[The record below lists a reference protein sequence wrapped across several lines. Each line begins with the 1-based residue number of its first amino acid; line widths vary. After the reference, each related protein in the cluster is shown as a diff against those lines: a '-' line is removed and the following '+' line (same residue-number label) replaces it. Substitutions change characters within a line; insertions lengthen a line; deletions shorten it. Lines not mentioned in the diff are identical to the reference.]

1 MEERQRRPLPLTELT
16 AITILDGR
24 NRADVAELA
33 PYVSEFGIIKT
44 RVEVEARYL
53 VALSDVGVVRPLTLA
68 EKKKLL
74 SFGERIS
81 LADAKKIKKIE
92 GETDHDVKAMET
104 AFRTMLSGTSM
115 EGLIEKVHFGLTS
128 EDINNITYRL
138 ILKRVTQNVTLPVL
152 DGLLDELLENAI
164 AYKETPML
172 ARTHGQAAVPTTLG
186 HEIAVFARRLNK
198 QVRQLEERPL
208 EAKLTGAVG
217 NLNALSDS
225 YPDIDWISFAQ
236 SFIRSFGF
244 NPNLITTQIAPY
256 EDMIEY
262 FQHYSRINNILLD
275 FDQDAW
281 RYISDHWLAQEL
293 KENEVGSSTMPQKIN
308 PIKFENS
315 EGNLG
320 KANAIFEFFA
330 RKLPVSRLS
339 RDLSDSTVIRDM
351 GAPLGWS
358 LLAYKNTRRG
368 LTRVFPN
375 TKLVAKA
382 LSEDWS
388 ILAEAAQTR
397 MRKYGVED
405 PYSVIKRLTRG
416 QQVGPKKWFGIIDQ
430 LPLTDEQKK
439 DLKHLT
445 TKSYVGQAV
454 RLTEMAIEEI
464 ESSRKK

>member
-1 MEERQRRPLPLTELT
+1 MEKRQRQPLPLTELT

-24 NRADVAELA
+24 NRADVLELA

-44 RVEVEARYL
+44 RVEVEAKYL
-53 VALSDVGVVRPLTLA
+53 VALSDVGVVRPLTPV
-68 EKKKLL
+68 EKRKLL
-74 SFGERIS
+74 SFGERVS
-81 LADAKKIKKIE
+81 LSDAKKIKKIE
-92 GETDHDVKAMET
+92 EETDHDVKAMER

-115 EGLIEKVHFGLTS
+115 EDLTEKVHFGLTS
-128 EDINNITYRL
+128 EDVNNITYRL
-138 ILKRVTQNVTLPVL
+138 ILRRVTQDVSIPAL
-152 DGLLDELLENAI
+152 DGLLDDLLEDAK

-186 HEIAVFARRLNK
+186 HEIAVFARRLNR
-198 QVRQLEERPL
+198 QMRQLEEYPL

-217 NLNALSDS
+217 NLSALHDS

-236 SFIRSFGF
+236 NFIRSFGF
-244 NPNLITTQIAPY
+244 DPNLITTQTAPY

-275 FDQDAW
+275 FDQDVW
-281 RYISDHWLAQEL
+281 RYISDHWFAQEL
-293 KENEVGSSTMPQKIN
+293 KKGEVGSSTMPQKVN

-320 KANAIFEFFA
+320 KANAIFEFFT

-339 RDLSDSTVIRDM
+339 RDLSDSTVVREM

-368 LTRVFPN
+368 LARVFPN
-375 TKLVAKA
+375 IKLIAQA
-382 LSEDWS
+382 LNEDWS
-388 ILAEAAQTR
+388 ILSEAAQTR
-397 MRKYGVED
+397 MRKYGVDD
-405 PYSVIKRLTRG
+405 PYSIMKNLTQGKHIGKEEWIRI
-416 QQVGPKKWFGIIDQ
+416 VEQ
-430 LPLTDEQKK
+430 LPLTDGQKE
-439 DLKHLT
+439 DLK
-445 TKSYVGQAV
+445 
-454 RLTEMAIEEI
+454 RLTPEAYIGLAVELTEKTIGEI